1 MNSVKKIFYTTVV
14 LTLTSFLMKTV
25 AVWFNV
31 YLSDLVGSFGIG
43 IFQLILSIYALSKTL
58 AYGGMN
64 LAATRLCIDDHAHL
78 RYNIKK
84 LLLCA
89 FLMGL
94 IALAI
99 LYLFADVIST
109 KWVLSESAASSF
121 RILSFSLPFLSMA
134 SVFYGYMTAVR
145 KMSRYSLIQM
155 IEQLSRIGITVFFL
169 KRAQST
175 DIERALF
182 LISFGI
188 TASEII
194 SFSLSL
200 LSYWM
205 DMLKN
210 KIRMQVGG
218 GFFSKMLRISVPDA
232 FGSYIRSGLNTVE
245 HLLIPKGIR
254 RSGFSTEKALSDYG
268 TVQGMALPVIL
279 YPSSI
284 LGVLSGLLVPE
295 IAECKLKDNK
305 KEISYII
312 NRVLSLAI
320 IFSFAV
326 MVVMLVF
333 SKELGEAIYQ
343 STEAGHFIRIIA
355 PLIPVMY
362 LDMTTDGM
370 LKGLDLQLAI
380 MKINVIDS
388 VLCVVLVYFLVP
400 KMAVNGYVVTIY
412 IAEIINFLMSFY
424 KLGRTTKIRI
434 RLGKHLLF
442 PLLSALL
449 ANLIGHCFTHLTKQA
464 TVNLVIGIVI
474 GLMTYY
480 VLLRITGSIDRADL
494 KWFQKITVPISK
506 KEKESNTP
514 PIISPQQ
521 EKGKSSKPGTWNKNK
536 AGNCHFNNMYIR

>member
-1 MNSVKKIFYTTVV
+1 MNSVRKIFYTTVI
-14 LTLTSFLMKTV
+14 LTLTSFFMKTV

-78 RYNIKK
+78 RHNVRK

-94 IALAI
+94 ISLAI
-99 LYLFADVIST
+99 LYFFADVISA

-155 IEQLSRIGITVFFL
+155 AEQLSRIGITIFFL

-175 DIERALF
+175 DIERTLF

-188 TASEII
+188 TVSEII

-200 LSYWM
+200 LSYWL
-205 DMLKN
+205 DIIKN
-210 KIRMQVGG
+210 KIRMQAGD
-218 GFFSKMLRISVPDA
+218 GFFSKMLRVSVPDA
-232 FGSYIRSGLNTVE
+232 LGSYIRSGLNTVE

-268 TVQGMALPVIL
+268 TVQGMALPVVL

-295 IAECKLKDNK
+295 IAECKLKNNK
-305 KEISYII
+305 KEIRYIV

-333 SKELGEAIYQ
+333 SKELGDVIYQ
-343 STEAGHFIRIIA
+343 STDAGHFIRTIA
-355 PLIPVMY
+355 PLIPIMY

-388 VLCVVLVYFLVP
+388 VLCVILVYFLVP

-424 KLGRTTKIRI
+424 KLGEATKIRL
-434 RLGKHLLF
+434 RFGKHLLF
-442 PLLSALL
+442 PFLSALL
-449 ANLIGHCFTHLTKQA
+449 ANLIGHCFTHLTKHA

-474 GLMTYY
+474 GLISYY
-480 VLLRITGSIDRADL
+480 VLLRITGSIDRSDL
-494 KWFQKITVPISK
+494 KWFRKMTVPGSK
-506 KEKESNTP
+506 NVKESNTL
-514 PIISPQQ
+514 PIISPPR
-521 EKGKSSKPGTWNKNK
+521 EKGKSSKSVAWRKNRTES
-536 AGNCHFNNMYIR
+536 CHFNNIYIR